1 MRKSKENMPIEDLIY
16 GTIERYIK
24 EQLEIRVEAEKGI
37 GCIEVKVSL
46 LDAGDLISESET
58 IKIPVESSTRFKN

>member
-1 MRKSKENMPIEDLIY
+1 MRKSKDNMPIEDIIY

-24 EQLEIRVEAEKGI
+24 NQLEIRVEVEQGI
-37 GCIEVKVSL
+37 GCIEVKVEL

-58 IKIPVESSTRFKN
+58 IKIPVEKGTRFR